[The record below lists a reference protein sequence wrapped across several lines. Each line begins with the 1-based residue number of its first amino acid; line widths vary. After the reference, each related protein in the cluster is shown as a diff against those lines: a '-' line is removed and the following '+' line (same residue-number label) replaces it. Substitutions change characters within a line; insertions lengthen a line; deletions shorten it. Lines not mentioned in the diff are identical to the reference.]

1 MSKFDKMKD
10 LEELDSK
17 FGLKNPTDLIIDG
30 KKKKKKKKDGDSKG
44 KGLKELSKSELRD
57 RIEKLGIDTV
67 GVDTDSKKAMR
78 RAIKAAKEQAK
89 LSRGTLDRG
98 GRPIK
103 AKPQKIE
110 VIEPESERKLPT
122 PKLKFLYDVDSDQ
135 FVINNPVDRTDM
147 ECYEAMKT
155 LGHLRRRKRPDDGFA
170 ELMTNIQKKIDSG
183 EMDSKDE
190 VVVDVLNLAEK
201 PGKQLPAPKDTVK
214 PDRVVTLEPEEVDRL
229 AKDVDDA
236 IAEMRRASQELASN
250 RANNRGKKKGR
261 K

>member
-1 MSKFDKMKD
+1 MSKFDKMRD

-30 KKKKKKKKDGDSKG
+30 KKKKKKKKDDDSKG
-44 KGLKELSKSELRD
+44 KGLKELSKSELRS
-57 RIEKLGIDTV
+57 RLEKLGIDTV
-67 GVDTDSKKAMR
+67 GVDIDSKKAMR

-103 AKPQKIE
+103 AKPQKLE
-110 VIEPESERKLPT
+110 VIEPEPEVKLPM
-122 PKLKFLYDVDSDQ
+122 PKLKFLYDIDSDQ

-170 ELMTNIQKKIDSG
+170 ELMENIQRKIDRG
-183 EMDSKDE
+183 EMEPKDD
-190 VVVDVLNLAEK
+190 VVDVPNLAEK
-201 PGKQLPAPKDTVK
+201 SKTLPAPKDTVK

-250 RANNRGKKKGR
+250 RANNRGKKKGKR
-261 K
+261 